1 MKVVLLKGFGG
12 PEVLYLGE
20 AETPMPQAG
29 QVLIRVMATSV
40 NRPDIV
46 QRQGHYPAPPG
57 ESEILGLEVAGVV
70 EEIGAHVRE
79 WQVGDRV
86 MALVGGGGYAEFAVA
101 HAGHVMR
108 IPESMSFNEAACV
121 CETYITAYLNVFLI
135 GGLKDGDTV
144 LLHGGGGGVNT
155 AAIQLCQALTPAAKV
170 MATASPKKIEDVKKL
185 GADLVIDYTTQD
197 FADEVRSFTNKQG
210 AQVILDHIGAAYL
223 ASNMKALAVGGT
235 LVIIGVMGGVKAELN
250 LALMMVKRQQIVG
263 SVLRSRSAPEKAAII
278 SKFSNTVLPRIS
290 DRTIVP
296 VIDRVYGL
304 NDAET
309 AHRTMET
316 STHFGKLVLSM
327 VDDPEQR
334 SSI

>member
-1 MKVVLLKGFGG
+1 MKAVLCKDFGG
-12 PEVLYLGE
+12 PEVLYLGA
-20 AETPMPQAG
+20 AETPVPQAG
-29 QVLIRVMATSV
+29 QVLIKVMATSV

-46 QRQGHYPAPPG
+46 QRQGNYPAPPG
-57 ESEILGLEVAGVV
+57 ESEILGLEAAGVV
-70 EEIGAHVRE
+70 EEIGDQVDQ
-79 WQVGDRV
+79 WKVGDRV

-135 GGLKDGDTV
+135 GGVQDGDTV

-155 AAIQLCQALTPAAKV
+155 AAVHLCKALTPAVKV
-170 MATASPKKIEDVKKL
+170 VVTASPKKVEGVRQL

-197 FADEVRSFTNKQG
+197 FVDEVRRFTDKQG
-210 AQVILDHIGAAYL
+210 ARVILDHIGAAYL
-223 ASNMKALAVGGT
+223 GSNMKALAVSGT
-235 LVIIGVMGGVKAELN
+235 LVIIGVMGGIKAELN

-263 SVLRSRSAPEKAAII
+263 SVLRSRSVQEKATII
-278 SKFSNTVLPRIS
+278 SKFADTVLPRMS

-304 NDAET
+304 HDAEA
-309 AHRTMET
+309 AHRAMEA
-316 STHFGKLVLSM
+316 SSHFGKLVLAIAG
-327 VDDPEQR
+327 VTEQR
-334 SSI
+334 ASV

>member
-1 MKVVLLKGFGG
+1 MKAVLLQDFGG

-20 AETPMPQAG
+20 VETPKPQAG

-70 EEIGAHVRE
+70 EEVGVHVSE

-101 HAGHVMR
+101 DARHVMR

-135 GGLKDGDTV
+135 GELEDGDTV

-155 AAIQLCQALTPAAKV
+155 AAIHLCKALTPAVKV
-170 MATASPKKIEDVKKL
+170 MVTASPNKIEGVKKL
-185 GADLVIDYTTQD
+185 GVDLVIDYTTQD
-197 FADEVRSFTNKQG
+197 FADEVRVFTHKQG
-210 AQVILDHIGAAYL
+210 ARVILDHIGAAYL
-223 ASNMKALAVGGT
+223 ASNMKALGVGGK
-235 LVIIGVMGGVKAELN
+235 LVIIGVMGGIKAELN

-263 SVLRSRSAPEKAAII
+263 SVLRSRSAQEKATII
-278 SKFSNTVLPRIS
+278 AKFANAVLPRMS

-304 NDAET
+304 NDAEA
-309 AHRTMET
+309 AHRAMET
-316 STHFGKLVLSM
+316 STHFGKLVLAIAG
-327 VDDPEQR
+327 VTEQR

>member
-1 MKVVLLKGFGG
+1 MKAVLLEDFGG

-20 AETPMPQAG
+20 AATPAPQAE
-29 QVLIRVMATSV
+29 QVLIRVMATSI

-46 QRQGHYPAPPG
+46 QRQGNYPAPPG

-70 EEIGAHVRE
+70 EGLGDHVSA

-101 HAGHVMR
+101 DAGHVMR

-135 GGLKDGDTV
+135 AGLEDAATV

-155 AAIQLCQALTPAAKV
+155 AAVQLCKALTPAVKV
-170 MATASPKKIEDVKKL
+170 MVTASPNKIEGVKKL

-197 FADEVRSFTNKQG
+197 FADKVRDYTNKLG

-223 ASNMKALAVGGT
+223 GANMKALAVGGT

-250 LALMMVKRQQIVG
+250 LALMMVKRQRIVG
-263 SVLRSRSAPEKAAII
+263 SVLRSRSAQEKAAII
-278 SKFSNTVLPRIS
+278 AKFSHAVLPRMA

-296 VIDRVYGL
+296 LIDRVYGL
-304 NDAET
+304 NEVEA

-316 STHFGKLVLSM
+316 STHFGKLVLSIAG
-327 VDDPEQR
+327 VTE
-334 SSI
+334 